1 MKRTTTYK
9 PQSRQRQLADYPEA
23 LAQPLQGSI
32 AEVRAAVAKR
42 RLWRIARL
50 DQRLFDLKGDIKRR
64 EDQFDI
70 WVGENAELKNDSQR
84 RAAIKRHKHADVEYL
99 SWVSLAQNLEEQR
112 TQHEIKLELLR
123 NAFTVA
129 KLQARQAIAD
139 QIAGADGIALVA

>member
-23 LAQPLQGSI
+23 I
-32 AEVRAAVAKR
+32 AEVRAA
-42 RLWRIARL
+42 IARL
-50 DQRLFDLKGDIKRR
+50 DQRLFDLKGNVKRR

-70 WVGENAELKNDSQR
+70 WVGESTELKNDSQR

-99 SWVSLAQNLEEQR
+99 GWVSLTQNLEEQR

-139 QIAGADGIALVA
+139 QISGIDGISLVA